1 MVWTPELITTLQRLW
16 DEGASTAEIGRQL
29 GISKNAVVG
38 KAHRLELSARP
49 SPIKRAEPAAV
60 PPPVAPAAV
69 KPPRPKGPSCQW
81 PIGDPRDADFHF
93 CAAPP
98 VAGRPYCR
106 SHCEMAYS
114 HGNTKSSSEAA

>member
-1 MVWTPELITTLQRLW
+1 MVWTPELISTLRRLW

-49 SPIKRAEPAAV
+49 SPIKRAEVVTPPPAA
-60 PPPVAPAAV
+60 APTPAKAA
-69 KPPRPKGPSCQW
+69 RPKGPSCQW

-93 CAAPP
+93 CAATP
-98 VAGRPYCR
+98 VPGRPYCR
-106 SHCEMAYS
+106 AHCEMAYS
-114 HGNTKSSSEAA
+114 TGKNNSEAA